1 MFEQDRPGD
10 ADIGPAD
17 DDAVDVAPDAAVGG
31 DEPEL
36 LAVAAVGAQ
45 VDGAGRLLRVWNAD
59 DLILEAS
66 SKADGQ
72 KTMLAIGA
80 VLGAASSLAASYST
94 TTGAYTSASGGGTFQ
109 STTYDPSVALAG
121 ASAAGASALGGMGSI
136 NAARDD
142 RIALLRRSYLQTNTI
157 GSGQQYQ
164 GLVIAN
170 APSGSYPQTLSLNV
184 SWLGVPHKFS
194 WSLSHLSGSSGNAR
208 ADAPAQADAAGR
220 VRCKGPAG
228 EVVEVTAA
236 MCAAG
241 GGSVIQDRSWKCI
254 GPIGSSAHTA
264 ITPTQCT
271 ARGGAVQYE

>member
-1 MFEQDRPGD
+1 MEASLGEE
-10 ADIGPAD
+10 IGRQQVRRTKVPLL
-17 DDAVDVAPDAAVGG
+17 VSGG
-31 DEPEL
+31 GALLSVL
-36 LAVAAVGAQ
+36 LASCVTTTSYRAQPVHDESKVVTYSRGVPITTSRIGESAVAVAFMPQTDDGRIIMLVSARNYGQRAENFGSENISLT
-45 VDGAGRLLRVWNAD
+45 DGAGRLLRVWNAD

-170 APSGSYPQTLSLNV
+170 APP
-184 SWLGVPHKFS
+184 
-194 WSLSHLSGSSGNAR
+194 R
-208 ADAPAQADAAGR
+208 AN
-220 VRCKGPAG
+220 
-228 EVVEVTAA
+228 ET
-236 MCAAG
+236 
-241 GGSVIQDRSWKCI
+241 
-254 GPIGSSAHTA
+254 
-264 ITPTQCT
+264 CT
-271 ARGGAVQYE
+271 APGYLDTR